1 MVRFNKPVK
10 KPPLSPPIVSVASPT
25 AQTGNSAPGFVRD
38 AKSELFL
45 LAVSNFVGQDKAYES
60 GAAGDQRFKELVRG
74 VARTDS
80 GWLARFLPWL
90 RNEANMRTSSLVGA
104 LEAAI
109 TMRANGIPGGR
120 KIVSSVLTRADEPG
134 EALAYMLSTYGR
146 KLPKPVKR
154 GIADAAKRLYNEW
167 STLKHDTASKAVRF
181 GDVLELT
188 HAAPG
193 QLGQEALF
201 KHLIDRRHGRGGMSE
216 SYTGLPMIIKNMWVR
231 SQVETFK
238 NMSVLLDSEALKAA
252 GMTWEDAL
260 SLAGSKVNKKD
271 LWEAM
276 IPSMGYMALLRNL
289 RNFDEAGVSGL
300 VAGRVHNRLI
310 NPDEV
315 VRSRQLPMRFL
326 SAYRAVSNVRWHMP
340 LEEALQQSLANIPA
354 FKGRTLIL
362 IDTSGSMSTKM
373 SDRSE
378 LQYWDAAAIFGLAL
392 SQRCEQA
399 DVVSFSNGSLT
410 FPLQKGAS
418 LLVML
423 EAFRRSYFQGGG
435 TATQNAVRSNFNG
448 HDRVVILTDEQADYH
463 GYRDV
468 TASVPKHIPV
478 YTFNLAGYKVGH
490 APSGSAT
497 RVTIGGLSDQ
507 GFKLLSVLESR
518 AAGQWPF

>member
-1 MVRFNKPVK
+1 MVRFNKPPQGYPVNQ
-10 KPPLSPPIVSVASPT
+10 PIVSVASPSLR
-25 AQTGNSAPGFVRD
+25 TGNNAPGFERD
-38 AKSELFL
+38 PKGELFL

-60 GAAGDQRFKELVRG
+60 GTAGDARFRTLIRT
-74 VARTDS
+74 VAVSDPD
-80 GWLARFLPWL
+80 WMKRFLPWL
-90 RNEANMRTSSLVGA
+90 RNEANMRTASLVGA

-109 TMRANGIPGGR
+109 TMRANRIPGGR
-120 KIVSSVLTRADEPG
+120 QIVSSVLTRADEPA

-193 QLGQEALF
+193 QLGQEVLF
-201 KHLIDRRHGRGGMSE
+201 KHLIDRRHNRDGIPSSLTMLHKNAWLRKQAAGGR
-216 SYTGLPMIIKNMWVR
+216 TAL
-231 SQVETFK
+231 
-238 NMSVLLDSEALKAA
+238 LLDSEALKAA
-252 GMTWEDAL
+252 GMSWEDAL
-260 SLAGSKVNKKD
+260 SLAGSKANKKD

-289 RNFDEAGVSGL
+289 RNFDEAGVSNALASL
-300 VAGRVHNRLI
+300 VASRLA
-310 NPDEV
+310 NPEEV
-315 VRSRQLPMRFL
+315 AKSRQLPMRFL
-326 SAYRAVSNVRWHMP
+326 SAYRAVSNVRWHMC
-340 LEEALQQSLANIPA
+340 LEKALQHSLTNIPE

-392 SQRCEQA
+392 SQRCESA
-399 DVVSFSNGSLT
+399 DVVSFSNRSIT

-423 EAFRRSYFQGGG
+423 EAFRRGFFQGHG
-435 TATQNAVRSNFNG
+435 TDTQSAVRSNFQG

-463 GYRDV
+463 GYSDV
-468 TASVPKHIPV
+468 AASVPKHIPV
-478 YTFNLAGYKVGH
+478 YTFNLAGYKSGH
-490 APSGSAT
+490 ASSGTSN

-507 GFKLLSVLESR
+507 AFKLLGALESR